1 MTNGEVVSSI
11 SDYAQIFIRKYKNPK
26 LDQKVIDAIVVDF
39 INYFA
44 GMHCGMDWGM
54 YTCDLRDG
62 QKMSKEGTVLQKEVI
77 LPALNFRKE
86 EYDEFGIIE
95 SVNRNSHMNQC
106 GGKAKADNAEAVN
119 LIDEFINWYMAD

>member
-1 MTNGEVVSSI
+1 
-11 SDYAQIFIRKYKNPK
+11 
-26 LDQKVIDAIVVDF
+26 
-39 INYFA
+39 
-44 GMHCGMDWGM
+44 M

-95 SVNRNSHMNQC
+95 SVNRNSNINQFS
-106 GGKAKADNAEAVN
+106 GKAKAYNAEAIN
-119 LIDEFINWYMAD
+119 LINQFINCYMFD